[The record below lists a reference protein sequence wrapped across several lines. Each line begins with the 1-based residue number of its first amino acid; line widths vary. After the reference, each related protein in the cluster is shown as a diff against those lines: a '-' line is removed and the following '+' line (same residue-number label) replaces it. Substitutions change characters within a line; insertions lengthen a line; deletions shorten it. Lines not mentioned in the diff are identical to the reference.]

1 MNEIK
6 HNPTSQTWHN
16 VANEG
21 NVWIKWRFEVLK
33 KSMKNIGINFK
44 ENFECLD
51 VGCGSNNF
59 ALNFEEIS
67 NYKIDQV
74 DIDPENF
81 RSKKKGRGSLLEYD
95 INSRQNELKNRYDII
110 FLLDVLE
117 HIDNDNEFLQSC
129 YFHLKKD
136 GFLVINVP
144 SIPELFSK
152 YDNAVGHIRRYKKE
166 NLRNL
171 LVKNNFK
178 IFLIKYW
185 GFLLVPLLFLRK
197 VMTNLSKKNKEE
209 IIKKGMDTQP
219 KIILFVINMLK
230 YLELKLF
237 KVSILGSSLV
247 SIVKK

>member
-1 MNEIK
+1 MIASCQQLF
-6 HNPTSQTWHN
+6 TF
-16 VANEG
+16 VG
-21 NVWIKWRFEVLK
+21 GKWG
-33 KSMKNIGINFK
+33 SYNI
-44 ENFECLD
+44 
-51 VGCGSNNF
+51 S
-59 ALNFEEIS
+59 S
-67 NYKIDQV
+67 
-74 DIDPENF
+74 
-81 RSKKKGRGSLLEYD
+81 
-95 INSRQNELKNRYDII
+95 
-110 FLLDVLE
+110 LE